1 MLDCQEALDRDLD
14 ALLGHDPSLQE
25 LLAVAGR
32 PAVRKRDPGFEGLCA
47 IITGQQVSTA
57 SAAAIWSRVRTRFDP
72 MLPEA
77 VIAATDD
84 DLRGCGLS
92 TPKIRTIRAAA
103 EAVASGAVPLDRLP
117 RLPAD
122 EAHAHL
128 VRVKGIG
135 PWTADIYLLFCIG
148 HPDAFPAG
156 DLALQEAVRIGY
168 GLEARPDAAGLTA
181 FAERWRP
188 WRGAAAKL
196 LWAYYSATRRR
207 GDATP
212 LAERSPQPA
221 AKPPGRRRRA

>member
-14 ALLGHDPSLQE
+14 ALLDHDPSLRE
-25 LLAVAGR
+25 LFAVAGR

-72 MLPEA
+72 MVPEA
-77 VIAATDD
+77 VLAATDD

-103 EAVASGAVPLDRLP
+103 EAVASGAVPLGRLP

-128 VRVKGIG
+128 VTVKGIG

-156 DLALQEAVRIGY
+156 DLALQEAVRMGY

-212 LAERSPQPA
+212 LAERSPQA
-221 AKPPGRRRRA
+221 VAKPAGRRRRA

>member
-1 MLDCQEALDRDLD
+1 MIDCQEALDRALD
-14 ALLGHDPSLQE
+14 ALLRHDPSLQA

-32 PAVRKRDPGFEGLCA
+32 PAVRKREPGFEGLCA
-47 IITGQQVSTA
+47 IVTGQQVSTA
-57 SAAAIWSRVRTRFDP
+57 SAAAIWSRVKARFDP
-72 MLPEA
+72 LAPA
-77 VIAATDD
+77 VILAASDD
-84 DLRGCGLS
+84 DMRGCGLS
-92 TPKIRTIRAAA
+92 TPKIKTMRAAA
-103 EAVASGAVPLDRLP
+103 EAAASGSLPLDRLP
-117 RLPAD
+117 ELPAD

-128 VRVKGIG
+128 VTVKGIG

-156 DLALQEAVRIGY
+156 DLALQEAVRVGY
-168 GLEARPDAAGLTA
+168 GLDARPDAAGLTA

-212 LAERSPQPA
+212 LAERQTPPPA
-221 AKPPGRRRRA
+221 KAAGRRRRA